1 MTKSSILY
9 IVFFL
14 SVIAMIISIR
24 KISKNKSLK
33 NSMKIVFIY
42 LTVFIP
48 FLGLFLAYRV
58 KE

>member
-24 KISKNKSLK
+24 KITKNKNLK
-33 NSMKIVFIY
+33 NSMKVVFIY
-42 LTVFIP
+42 LTIFIP